1 MARKKQELSR
11 KTLARLEEEM
21 RLYPKITR
29 LKAEALVTAELNRDT
44 DVNWWIQGSRKKS
57 EPPLDELMKK
67 EGNKAYQYYD
77 QLAKDI
83 ERTVSGLSPD
93 LQKIIR
99 ECLWGMNSY
108 YDWGTI
114 GKIYLEVSVGQS
126 YSVRYKILEKFA
138 IQRGISFKNFFSRGR
153 KKGVVFSPFSVVY

>member
-21 RLYPKITR
+21 RLYPKIPW
-29 LKAEALVTAELNRDT
+29 LKAEALVTAELNHDT

-93 LQKIIR
+93 LQKIIH
-99 ECLWGMNSY
+99 ECFWGMNNY
-108 YDWGTI
+108 LDWTTIGTI
-114 GKIYLEVSVGQS
+114 YLHVGVRQIYA
-126 YSVRYKILEKFA
+126 VRYNILESFA
-138 IQRGISFKNFFSRGR
+138 IQRGIAF
-153 KKGVVFSPFSVVY
+153 

>member
-21 RLYPKITR
+21 RMYPKIPR

-93 LQKIIR
+93 LQKIIH
-99 ECLWGMNSY
+99 ECFWGMNSY
-108 YDWGTI
+108 YDWPTI
-114 GKIYLEVSVGQS
+114 GTVYLNISYRQI
-126 YSVRYKILEKFA
+126 YSVRYGILEQFA
-138 IQRGISFKNFFSRGR
+138 MQRGITF
-153 KKGVVFSPFSVVY
+153 

>member
-21 RLYPKITR
+21 RMYPKIPR
-29 LKAEALVTAELNRDT
+29 LKAEALVTAELNRGT

-93 LQKIIR
+93 VQKVVR
-99 ECLWGMNSY
+99 ECFWGMNSY

-114 GKIYLEVSVGQS
+114 GKRYLGVSIGQS

-138 IQRGISFKNFFSRGR
+138 MQRGISF
-153 KKGVVFSPFSVVY
+153 

>member
-29 LKAEALVTAELNRDT
+29 LKAEALVTAELSRDT
-44 DVNWWIQGSRKKS
+44 DENWWIKGSRKKS

-93 LQKIIR
+93 LQKIIH
-99 ECLWGMNSY
+99 ECFWGINSY
-108 YDWGTI
+108 FDWTTI
-114 GKIYLEVSVGQS
+114 GQVYLNIGVRQIYA
-126 YSVRYKILEKFA
+126 VRYSILESFA
-138 IQRGISFKNFFSRGR
+138 VQRGISF
-153 KKGVVFSPFSVVY
+153 

>member
-11 KTLARLEEEM
+11 STLARLEEEM
-21 RLYPKITR
+21 RLYPKIPR
-29 LKAEALVTAELNRDT
+29 LKAEALVTAELSREHDE
-44 DVNWWIQGSRKKS
+44 NWWIKGSRKKS

-83 ERTVSGLSPD
+83 EITVSKLTPELG
-93 LQKIIR
+93 QVIH

-108 YDWGTI
+108 YDWTTI
-114 GKIYLEVSVGQS
+114 GQVYLNVGVRQI
-126 YSVRYKILEKFA
+126 YSVRYEILESFA
-138 IQRGISFKNFFSRGR
+138 KQRGISF
-153 KKGVVFSPFSVVY
+153 

>member
-11 KTLARLEEEM
+11 GTLARLEEEM
-21 RLYPKITR
+21 RLYPKIPR
-29 LKAEALVTAELNRDT
+29 LKAEALVTAELSREHDE
-44 DVNWWIQGSRKKS
+44 NWWIKGSRKKS

-83 ERTVSGLSPD
+83 EITVSKLTPELG
-93 LQKIIR
+93 QVIH

-108 YDWGTI
+108 YDWH
-114 GKIYLEVSVGQS
+114 LN
-126 YSVRYKILEKFA
+126 LL
-138 IQRGISFKNFFSRGR
+138 ISFHLLLMR
-153 KKGVVFSPFSVVY
+153 KSAAAHHAQSLGIVHCEMLIYTHGLSSYRDLLKSV

>member
-21 RLYPKITR
+21 RLYPNITR

-57 EPPLDELMKK
+57 EPPLDKLMKK

-93 LQKIIR
+93 LQKIIH
-99 ECLWGMNSY
+99 ECFWGMNSY

-138 IQRGISFKNFFSRGR
+138 VQRGISF
-153 KKGVVFSPFSVVY
+153 

>member
-21 RLYPKITR
+21 RLYPKIPR

-67 EGNKAYQYYD
+67 KAIR
-77 QLAKDI
+77 LI
-83 ERTVSGLSPD
+83 STMISW
-93 LQKIIR
+93 QKI
-99 ECLWGMNSY
+99 L
-108 YDWGTI
+108 
-114 GKIYLEVSVGQS
+114 SV
-126 YSVRYKILEKFA
+126 L
-138 IQRGISFKNFFSRGR
+138 
-153 KKGVVFSPFSVVY
+153 

>member
-21 RLYPKITR
+21 RLYPKIPR
-29 LKAEALVTAELNRDT
+29 LKAEALVTAELNRGT

-83 ERTVSGLSPD
+83 EGTVSGLSPD
-93 LQKIIR
+93 LQKIIH
-99 ECLWGMNSY
+99 ECSWGMNNY

-138 IQRGISFKNFFSRGR
+138 VQRGILMT
-153 KKGVVFSPFSVVY
+153 YQE

>member
-21 RLYPKITR
+21 RLYPKIPR
-29 LKAEALVTAELNRDT
+29 LKAEALVTAELNHDT

-93 LQKIIR
+93 LQKIIH
-99 ECLWGMNSY
+99 ECFWGINSY

-114 GKIYLEVSVGQS
+114 GKMYLEVSVGQS

-138 IQRGISFKNFFSRGR
+138 VQRGISF
-153 KKGVVFSPFSVVY
+153 